1 MSLGSRF
8 VHGQSIVIPATYI
21 ATCLHIATCLVPV
34 SVWVNT
40 GAQLQGRKTV
50 GPMGLS
56 WQCSQPCDCPWS
68 LLQFFNHMIELQ
80 HMHPGAAYALH
91 SSIAHFCC
99 VQHQHNMLTWG
110 PCSIC
115 MLARASTRGR
125 IDAFTRLLECTCP
138 TCLPLCCQL
147 TTPRLPQITLVHLP
161 WLSSASD
168 QSCRIVYCTGDEHN
182 VGQPGSVIKCHP
194 VPRSDCWS
202 AATECAGSA
211 CHHLEQHPASSKID
225 SDPRAAGA
233 CL

>member
-1 MSLGSRF
+1 VEPLAILQPHDRATTHASR
-8 VHGQSIVIPATYI
+8 GCLCI
-21 ATCLHIATCLVPV
+21 ALIHCT
-34 SVWVNT
+34 
-40 GAQLQGRKTV
+40 
-50 GPMGLS
+50 
-56 WQCSQPCDCPWS
+56 
-68 LLQFFNHMIELQ
+68 LLLRTASTQYAHWGHMQ
-80 HMHPGAAYALH
+80 HMHACQG
-91 SSIAHFCC
+91 
-99 VQHQHNMLTWG
+99 
-110 PCSIC
+110 
-115 MLARASTRGR
+115 ASTRGR

-138 TCLPLCCQL
+138 TCLPELCCQL
-147 TTPRLPQITLVHLP
+147 TTPSLPQITLVHLP